1 MEIKALE
8 ICKNLKRTISVMT
21 HRIQLNGISTSGTNR
36 FKTIESDKTKLQ
48 TKLKAVMAKYNL
60 THAQIKETA

>member
-21 HRIQLNGISTSGTNR
+21 HRIQLNSISTSGTNR

-48 TKLKAVMAKYNL
+48 NKLKAVMGKHNIKKS
-60 THAQIKETA
+60 QI